1 MADAFGQAIAVIEGG
16 VVAGSAGKLAGIR
29 EPSVREQHLTKQSL
43 GRRVW
48 IVRRKRDCVRPTI
61 FCFDLIKWLL
71 RHGVHLDTTG
81 LADQRGAK
89 RRTARDRRQQGE
101 DCHYS
106 QGGKRDH
113 CSDGTFGIESTDP
126 DYQDDRLM

>member
-1 MADAFGQAIAVIEGG
+1 MDCPREKGLCPADD
-16 VVAGSAGKLAGIR
+16 
-29 EPSVREQHLTKQSL
+29 T
-43 GRRVW
+43 
-48 IVRRKRDCVRPTI
+48 
-61 FCFDLIKWLL
+61 CFDLIKWLL
-71 RHGVHLDTTG
+71 RHGDHLDTTG

-113 CSDGTFGIESTDP
+113 CSDGTFGIEFD
-126 DYQDDRLM
+126 